1 VSPTLG
7 RARPILAGAAVIAA
21 ALAVELVDE
30 LADGAKAA
38 ALPLIRRDLAL
49 SYGQIGLLQ
58 SVPLLLGS
66 LMELPLGVLAG
77 HGRRRRVAVLLGG
90 VVFILSLAGAA
101 AARSFAGLLVAF
113 VVFFPASGAFVS
125 LTQSGLMDADPA
137 RREQHMARWDLA
149 GSAGSMAGPVLLI
162 AVLAAGGSWRSA
174 YLVLA
179 LVATAAWLGVARN
192 PPQPPPADAHQ
203 DPAAAT
209 ATAATAVTHPDPPG
223 AAAPPHPDQAG
234 DVAAPR
240 PDQPG
245 TTATAHPDQPGTTA
259 TAHPDQ
265 PGTTATAHPDQPG
278 TTATAHPDQPGT
290 TATARPDQ
298 PGALAAVRR
307 ARAAPRRPG
316 VLRWLLLLQV
326 SDLQLDVFTGFLA
339 LYLVAVVH
347 ATPAQ
352 AALGVAIRLG
362 AGLAGDAA
370 LIRALRHAGGLRLLR
385 ASAAT
390 AAVAFPGFLLV
401 PGLWPKLLLL
411 GCVSVITAPWYPVL
425 QAQLYGSLPDQSGV
439 VVSLSS
445 AAGLLGGAAPL
456 AVGFLAE
463 RFGLAWALAGLATAP
478 VCLLA
483 GLWRSPSQAG
493 HDGAGGP
500 ASAQT

>member
-1 VSPTLG
+1 VPPTLD

-30 LADGAKAA
+30 LAGGAKAA
-38 ALPLIRRDLAL
+38 ALPLIRRDLVL
-49 SYGQIGLLQ
+49 SYGQIGLLE

-66 LMELPLGVLAG
+66 LLELPLGILAG

-137 RREQHMARWDLA
+137 RREQHMARWGLA
-149 GSAGSMAGPVLLI
+149 GSVGSVAGPALLI
-162 AVLAAGGSWRSA
+162 AVLAAGGGWRSA

-179 LVATAAWLGVARN
+179 LVAAAAWLGVARN
-192 PPQPPPADAHQ
+192 PPQAAPADAR
-203 DPAAAT
+203 
-209 ATAATAVTHPDPPG
+209 
-223 AAAPPHPDQAG
+223 PDQPATTPA
-234 DVAAPR
+234 DARPDQPATTPADAR

-245 TTATAHPDQPGTTA
+245 TTPAD
-259 TAHPDQ
+259 
-265 PGTTATAHPDQPG
+265 
-278 TTATAHPDQPGT
+278 
-290 TATARPDQ
+290 ARPDQ
-298 PGALAAVRR
+298 PATTPADARPDQPATTPADARPDQPATTPATHPNQPGAIPAARR
-307 ARAAPRRPG
+307 LLAAPRRPG
-316 VLRWLLLLQV
+316 VLRWLVLLQV
-326 SDLQLDVFTGFLA
+326 SDLLLDVFTGFLA

-352 AALGVAIRLG
+352 AALAVAIRLG

-401 PGLWPKLLLL
+401 PGLWPKLVLLA
-411 GCVSVITAPWYPVL
+411 CVSVITAPWYPVL

-456 AVGFLAE
+456 AIGLLAQ
-463 RFGLAWALAGLATAP
+463 RFGLAWALAGLAIAP
-478 VCLLA
+478 LCLLG
-483 GLWRSPSQAG
+483 GLWRSPSGAG
-493 HDGAGGP
+493 HDGARPGQRAAVTFWLNGENAAVP
-500 ASAQT
+500 PPPG